1 MFRSPKVLFLG
12 IFMVA
17 TAALTA
23 CGGND
28 DPDACDDILCLEGTH
43 CIVQDSGPAC
53 VPD

>member
-1 MFRSPKVLFLG
+1 MFRFPNGLILAVFL
-12 IFMVA
+12 
-17 TAALTA
+17 AAMTTLTA

-28 DPDACDDILCLEGTH
+28 DPDACDDIICLEGTH